1 MVLLQQVKQAYLQIL
16 EDYNMRIYIAGKIT
30 GNPNY
35 KEQFAVAEE
44 RLKAEGHQVINPTW
58 KPEGLSYKQYIDM
71 GFYELMQCDVIYL
84 LNGWENSAGARFEH
98 IYALT
103 VKLKVRQEKH
113 ESNKHI

>member
-1 MVLLQQVKQAYLQIL
+1 MK
-16 EDYNMRIYIAGKIT
+16 IYIAGKIT

-58 KPEGLSYKQYIDM
+58 KPLGLPYKQYIDM
-71 GFYELMQCDVIYL
+71 GLMELSQCDAIYL
-84 LNGWENSAGARFEH
+84 LSNWKDSKGARMEY

-103 VKLKVRQEKH
+103 VGLEERREER

>member
-1 MVLLQQVKQAYLQIL
+1 MK
-16 EDYNMRIYIAGKIT
+16 IYIAGKIT

-35 KEQFAVAEE
+35 KEQFAAAEE

-71 GFYELMQCDVIYL
+71 GLMELQQCDVIYL
-84 LNGWENSAGARFEH
+84 LSNWRDSKGARFEY

-103 VKLKVRQEKH
+103 VKLDIRYEEH